1 MTFSQE
7 FVISSCFSRFSPGC
21 FVGFTQQRYALSH
34 GVPENCLQTAEKCPC
49 NRWKIY
55 LRSAILYFITNTGPN
70 PQRSY
75 PEVFEMSND
84 ELLFFTSMP
93 QMLPL
98 YTALRDQL
106 DQLHP
111 DVTAK
116 VGKTQISLRNRYVFA
131 TVSLPWR
138 KVKGWP
144 EEYLLLS
151 FGLSYRKEHPRIALA
166 VEPYPNR
173 WTHHVLLTC
182 LDDLDETVM
191 GWVEEAYQFSMEK

>member
-1 MTFSQE
+1 
-7 FVISSCFSRFSPGC
+7 
-21 FVGFTQQRYALSH
+21 
-34 GVPENCLQTAEKCPC
+34 
-49 NRWKIY
+49 
-55 LRSAILYFITNTGPN
+55 
-70 PQRSY
+70 
-75 PEVFEMSND
+75 MSND

-151 FGLSYRKEHPRIALA
+151 FGLSYHKEHPRIALA

-173 WTHHVLLTC
+173 WTHHVMISKPEDVDEELLS
-182 LDDLDETVM
+182 
-191 GWVEEAYQFSMEK
+191 WIAEAAAFSAAK

>member
-1 MTFSQE
+1 
-7 FVISSCFSRFSPGC
+7 
-21 FVGFTQQRYALSH
+21 
-34 GVPENCLQTAEKCPC
+34 
-49 NRWKIY
+49 
-55 LRSAILYFITNTGPN
+55 
-70 PQRSY
+70 
-75 PEVFEMSND
+75 MSND

-144 EEYLLLS
+144 EEYLLVSL
-151 FGLSYRKEHPRIALA
+151 GLSYHKESPRVA
-166 VEPYPNR
+166 VATEPYPNR
-173 WTHHVLLTC
+173 WTHHILLTTSKEVDAEL
-182 LDDLDETVM
+182 LDWT
-191 GWVEEAYQFSMEK
+191 EEAYRFALIK

>member
-21 FVGFTQQRYALSH
+21 FVGFTQQRYSLSH
-34 GVPENCLQTAEKCPC
+34 SVPENCLQTAENVPVTGGKF
-49 NRWKIY
+49 I
-55 LRSAILYFITNTGPN
+55 SAPLYYFYHKFRPH
-70 PQRSY
+70 PPVADS
-75 PEVFEMSND
+75 EVFEMSND

-93 QMLPL
+93 QILPL

-151 FGLSYRKEHPRIALA
+151 FGLSYHKEHPRIALA

>member
-1 MTFSQE
+1 
-7 FVISSCFSRFSPGC
+7 
-21 FVGFTQQRYALSH
+21 
-34 GVPENCLQTAEKCPC
+34 
-49 NRWKIY
+49 
-55 LRSAILYFITNTGPN
+55 
-70 PQRSY
+70 
-75 PEVFEMSND
+75 MSND

-106 DQLHP
+106 DQLYP

-151 FGLSYRKEHPRIALA
+151 FGLSYHNEHPRIALA

-173 WTHHVLLTC
+173 WTHHVLLTR
-182 LDDLDETVM
+182 LDETVM